1 MGNRVVLDTGP
12 LVAFINRD
20 DQFHAWTRARFGD
33 LARETE
39 LVTCEAVI
47 CEAFFLVRHNP
58 AGVEALLAFLEQGE
72 VRLDFA
78 LDVNLAAVAA
88 LMRKYHDVPM
98 SLADA
103 CLVRLSELHDRA
115 RGFTLDTDFKLY
127 RRHGRQIIPL
137 VAPAS

>member
-20 DQFHAWTRARFGD
+20 DQFHAWS
-33 LARETE
+33 LARLKDLDRQTE

-58 AGVEALLAFLEQGE
+58 AGVAALLAFLEQGE

-78 LDVNLAAVAA
+78 MDVNLAAVAA
-88 LMRKYHDVPM
+88 LMRKYHDLPM

-103 CLVRLSELHDRA
+103 CLVRMSELHERA
-115 RGFTLDTDFKLY
+115 RVFTLDADFKLY
-127 RRHGRQIIPL
+127 RRHGRQAIPL
-137 VAPAS
+137 LAP